1 MKTYETTTNIAYL
14 VSVGTYYGPFEYD
27 SIWGE
32 DERCERDE
40 GNFVCDDYDFQK
52 FKNAILKEVN
62 AIFKDEKPMESYG
75 VALVRAT
82 DMKSPKEY
90 NFGDDWLDLEF
101 TVKDDFFDRAEKAI
115 FDPKYHDL
123 LEGFIR
129 DEWCSRDGFISQ
141 MPAQSLDEMHGVFDM
156 IRTDKCGIDDM
167 RAFGSIIQLLREIEK
182 HEERMANEWEHEPGS
197 FTDELYR
204 KIIENYRLGDFC
216 TIISK
221 EDAEKL
227 YPSLFFGMIDDAKK
241 QLDEGLK
248 KYRTSGVGEEAIKKA
263 EEEVKKRHKKLD
275 SYRDEMYGTVE
286 LHHPDHP
293 DRVRKG
299 LKELWEKYTEEFG
312 NFPTRA
318 KLGNPDLLGQME
330 MEIT

>member
-1 MKTYETTTNIAYL
+1 MALTRNFLKALGIEEEKIGEIINAHSETVTA
-14 VSVGTYYGPFEYD
+14 
-27 SIWGE
+27 
-32 DERCERDE
+32 
-40 GNFVCDDYDFQK
+40 
-52 FKNAILKEVN
+52 LK
-62 AIFKDEKPMESYG
+62 AD
-75 VALVRAT
+75 
-82 DMKSPKEY
+82 
-90 NFGDDWLDLEF
+90 
-101 TVKDDFFDRAEKAI
+101 
-115 FDPKYHDL
+115 
-123 LEGFIR
+123 
-129 DEWCSRDGFISQ
+129 
-141 MPAQSLDEMHGVFDM
+141 
-156 IRTDKCGIDDM
+156 
-167 RAFGSIIQLLREIEK
+167 IEK
-182 HEERMANEWEHEPGS
+182 
-197 FTDELYR
+197 Y
-204 KIIENYRLGDFC
+204 
-216 TIISK
+216 K